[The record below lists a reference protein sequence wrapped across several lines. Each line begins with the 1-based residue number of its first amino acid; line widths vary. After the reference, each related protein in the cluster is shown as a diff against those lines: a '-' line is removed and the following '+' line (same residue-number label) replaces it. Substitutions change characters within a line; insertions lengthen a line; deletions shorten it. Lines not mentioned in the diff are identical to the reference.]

1 MADSTH
7 FLKIQA
13 ELDTSS
19 INGQGGQNSNSNSDL
34 LASAIQL
41 QNSQEMLLSIKQ
53 FAAQTVS
60 MIHGFTMLESGLK
73 VIQRELFQVT
83 LGLTKFKA
91 GTQSMKDYVD
101 ALNTQERA
109 IEAFAKTVGQTNDVI
124 HQLYSNIRN
133 SNDAIRQEAQSRRE
147 NTAATRQN
155 TNITRQNNIPNQPTN
170 TDSVQFGKNMKRM
183 FGALGIQQIL
193 QETVNLGEQSGMMT
207 GGQQTS
213 STIAKSAGTG
223 MAAGF
228 MLGPIGGLVGAG
240 VGAGIGV
247 LKDLSD
253 RMREAEDELQQ
264 LNEATEQWVRR
275 LREEKKARD
284 EALLSIQQMA
294 RSKEIDQFVGQISDL
309 NKKFREIESNVEDL
323 QGAIDL
329 LGRKLQNN
337 EISIADYVKEH
348 DQLAQKLQFE
358 QQLLNKIGQK
368 RLQQI
373 QEEQA
378 EQDFIDQQRESSW
391 DYLNKIRQQDQQY
404 KAATQVEDVSRYGT
418 FGEILQSLDIWSKK
432 ATEEQQ
438 LRNEFYDKMTKAT
451 VAGDFENIKDLRKAY
466 ESHQSELEAVLKNR
480 ADLAGGLQDVFKEL
494 MTYKGLNVND
504 LGTLAG
510 LGGFGSTSV
519 LGDPMLDLQREQ
531 NRLLGDM
538 LRAIREQDRQAK
550 YL

>member
-7 FLKIQA
+7 TLKIKA
-13 ELDTSS
+13 DFETGVSGSGTGTGTAVSDSS
-19 INGQGGQNSNSNSDL
+19 GLGV
-34 LASAIQL
+34 
-41 QNSQEMLLSIKQ
+41 
-53 FAAQTVS
+53 AQTGIAAAS
-60 MIHGFTMLESGLK
+60 MIQMKHAVDMILPAFQAVTFRLK
-73 VIQRELFQVT
+73 E
-83 LGLTKFKA
+83 
-91 GTQSMKDYVD
+91 
-101 ALNTQERA
+101 LNTRIQAISYMYRKTHDTISQTDGKLKHLTEKITKIEGEAVRATDAFKTAVSNFAEELKQRSQSSGNA
-109 IEAFAKTVGQTNDVI
+109 IERERRAREENT
-124 HQLYSNIRN
+124 R
-133 SNDAIRQEAQSRRE
+133 AIRQNSRADVAPVAKD
-147 NTAATRQN
+147 NA
-155 TNITRQNNIPNQPTN
+155 
-170 TDSVQFGKNMKRM
+170 VFGRDFKKMIGA
-183 FGALGIQQIL
+183 FGAQQMLHQVVDIG
-193 QETVNLGEQSGMMT
+193 TRSGMMT
-207 GGQQTS
+207 DGQRTS
-213 STIAKSAGTG
+213 STISQAAGTG
-223 MAAGF
+223 LAAGLMF
-228 MLGPIGGLVGAG
+228 GPIGGLVGAG
-240 VGAGIGV
+240 VGALTGL
-247 LKDLSD
+247 LKDLGD
-253 RMREAEDELQQ
+253 RMSEAEDELQQ